1 MTELEQALAR
11 LEVDWP
17 ATPSFELR
25 APAPAMRPRRRLV
38 PGVAVAVLVAV
49 ACAFAVPQSRAA
61 ILRFFHIG
69 GETVE
74 RVNTLPPATAQS
86 LRATLGFR
94 ISGADATR
102 LLGRPFAVAAVPLYR
117 TSSVVSTLL
126 PGDVLLSEWHT
137 GNDPI
142 VMKKLVGGATDV
154 EEAVLGP
161 GRTGL
166 WIHGGR
172 HVFIAPQLPA
182 RFAGNTLVWQRD
194 GMTFRLE
201 GKALTRAAAIRLARP
216 LR

>member
-17 ATPSFELR
+17 ATPSFDLR
-25 APAPAMRPRRRLV
+25 APAPRARRTLV
-38 PGVAVAVLVAV
+38 LGIAVAVAVAI
-49 ACAFAVPQSRAA
+49 ACAFAVPQSRGA

-69 GETVE
+69 GETIE
-74 RVNTLPPATAQS
+74 RVSTLPPATEQS

-94 ISGADATR
+94 ISSAEAAR
-102 LLGRPFAVAAVPLYR
+102 LLDRRFAVDDVPLYR
-117 TSSVVSTLL
+117 TNSVVSALL

-154 EEAVLGP
+154 EEVVVGP
-161 GRTGL
+161 GVTGL

-194 GMTFRLE
+194 GITFRLE
-201 GKALTRAAAIRLARP
+201 GKSLTRAAAIDLARP